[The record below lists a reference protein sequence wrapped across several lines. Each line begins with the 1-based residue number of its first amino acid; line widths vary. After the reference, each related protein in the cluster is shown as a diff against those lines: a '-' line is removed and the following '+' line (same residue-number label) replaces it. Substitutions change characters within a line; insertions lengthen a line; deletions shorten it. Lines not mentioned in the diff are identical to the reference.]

1 MDQYVALDVSL
12 KEVSVCVLGADG
24 TLIYEG
30 RTASDPASLVGLI
43 RAKAPRAVRIGLET
57 GSTSA
62 WLAHALRP
70 KVCRSSA
77 WMPGTRML
85 PSRAGQPRPTGAMP
99 GAWPRC
105 CAWAGTAK

>member
-1 MDQYVALDVSL
+1 MAQWIHSVLTKNSWVSHHGVVGAAALPGTGPIGSALVTSAPRRAAMDQYVALDVSL
-12 KEVSVCVLGADG
+12 KEVSVCVLGAGG

-62 WLAHALRP
+62 WLAR
-70 KVCRSSA
+70 
-77 WMPGTRML
+77 
-85 PSRAGQPRPTGAMP
+85 
-99 GAWPRC
+99 
-105 CAWAGTAK
+105 